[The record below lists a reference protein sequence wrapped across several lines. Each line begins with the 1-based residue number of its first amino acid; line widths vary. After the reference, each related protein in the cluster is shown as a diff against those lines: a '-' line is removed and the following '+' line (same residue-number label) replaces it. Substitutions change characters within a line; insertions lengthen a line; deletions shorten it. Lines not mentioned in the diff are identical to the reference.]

1 MMGSGSMIKNM
12 ELVSINIL
20 TRLSTMVNGKMMF
33 AKDMELITI
42 QMVIDMKGSGIRICK
57 MEAAHITILMAIF
70 IKVSG

>member
-1 MMGSGSMIKNM
+1 MIKNM

-20 TRLSTMVNGKMMF
+20 TRLNTMVNGKMMF

-42 QMVIDMKGSGIRICK
+42 QMAIDMKESGIRICK

>member
-1 MMGSGSMIKNM
+1 MIKNM

-42 QMVIDMKGSGIRICK
+42 QMVIDMKESGIRICK
-57 MEAAHITILMAIF
+57 MEAARITILMAIF